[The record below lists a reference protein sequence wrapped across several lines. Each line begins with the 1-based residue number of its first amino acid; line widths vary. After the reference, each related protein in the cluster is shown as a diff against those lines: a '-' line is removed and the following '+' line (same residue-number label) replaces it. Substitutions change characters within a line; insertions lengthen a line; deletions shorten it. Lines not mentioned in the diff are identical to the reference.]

1 MNNIPGLGQL
11 PAWAVARSLA
21 AMSNEIHLHQP
32 KFFKLSA
39 RLLTNSR
46 ISLTA
51 GDEIVFEN
59 KNLLHAAKKGFA
71 FPEILPLCKH
81 PFVSFKGI
89 RTLMEIKGLYNR
101 SPSKQDVKIF
111 FQGGIEATTCYLN
124 HHPPAQ
130 DLMGDE
136 KGIIDCYLDKSFFLG
151 RIFLSN
157 DDAWECT
164 SRKPDTE
171 PSVVLNFKNL
181 NSAIRGACGQIDPL
195 ADPALGNINVSGR
208 IPLLDKFGF
217 VARIA
222 SREVP
227 SPLQK
232 FHAK

>member
-1 MNNIPGLGQL
+1 MPVIGQL
-11 PAWAVARSLA
+11 PAWAVARSME
-21 AMSNEIHLHQP
+21 AMSIEIQRHKPNLY
-32 KFFKLSA
+32 KLSA
-39 RLLTNSR
+39 KILTKSK

-51 GDEIVFEN
+51 GDAIVFGN
-59 KNLLHAAKKGFA
+59 KNLLKAAGKGFA
-71 FPEILPLCKH
+71 LPEILRLCIN
-81 PFVSFKGI
+81 PIVSFKGI
-89 RTLMEIKGLYNR
+89 MTLLEIKDLYNR
-101 SPSKQDVKIF
+101 SPDKQDVKIF

-136 KGIIDCYLDKSFFLG
+136 KGTIDCYLDKSFFLG
-151 RIFLSN
+151 RIFRSN
-157 DDAWECT
+157 GAAWKCT
-164 SRKPDTE
+164 SRKSDTE

-181 NSAIRGACGQIDPL
+181 DSAIRGACGQIDPL

-217 VARIA
+217 VARIV

-227 SPLQK
+227 SPLQN

>member
-1 MNNIPGLGQL
+1 MNNIPVLGQL

-21 AMSNEIHLHQP
+21 AMSNEIHFHQP
-32 KFFKLSA
+32 KFYKLSA

-51 GDEIVFEN
+51 GNEIVFEN
-59 KNLLHAAKKGFA
+59 KNLLHAAKQGFA

-136 KGIIDCYLDKSFFLG
+136 KGTIDCYLDKSFFLG
-151 RIFLSN
+151 RIFRSN